1 MYPAQSVTVE
11 YTALFTKHLIYADIS
26 KTCFGRERG
35 VCFTSRYCQHI
46 LHKKHVCNRFVH
58 NFQKLKEYKIKGH
71 NGHNGHTH
79 THFFSPQ
86 LSCECVKDCSG
97 TTVN

>member
-26 KTCFGRERG
+26 KTCFGREREG
-35 VCFTSRYCQHI
+35 YVLLQGIVNIFYI
-46 LHKKHVCNRFVH
+46 KKHVCNRFVH

-79 THFFSPQ
+79 IFFHPNY
-86 LSCECVKDCSG
+86 LMNV
-97 TTVN
+97 